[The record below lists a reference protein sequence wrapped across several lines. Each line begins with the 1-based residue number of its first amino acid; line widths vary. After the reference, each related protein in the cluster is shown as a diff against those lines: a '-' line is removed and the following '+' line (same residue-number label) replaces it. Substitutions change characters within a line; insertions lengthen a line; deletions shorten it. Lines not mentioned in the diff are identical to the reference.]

1 MMRITNTT
9 TILITGGTGSFGVA
23 FIEKLILLKPKEIRI
38 FSRDE
43 KKQSDL
49 KRLYPQAW
57 IKWFLGDV
65 RDRESMIDPM
75 QGVDIVFHAAAL
87 KQVPTLENFP
97 LEATKTNVIGTDN
110 VLSVAILQ
118 TVKHVIALS
127 TDKSIQPMSVMG
139 LSKALMERT
148 VLAKA
153 NLYATPIMN
162 IVRYG
167 NVIASRGSVIPLFVD
182 AINKNKPIT
191 IHQEESTRFMI
202 AMDDAINLVLCA
214 IDQGKQ
220 GEIFIPKVE
229 SASLKMIVNGLEN
242 VLQKKAIIRHAGLR
256 QGDKL
261 HEQLIEDEE
270 YVYTTTITQGFV
282 IDGLKRNGQVKKII
296 KPFFSKD
303 VLMSENDLIQLLTKE
318 VKKLT
323 Q

>member
-1 MMRITNTT
+1 
-9 TILITGGTGSFGVA
+9 
-23 FIEKLILLKPKEIRI
+23 
-38 FSRDE
+38 
-43 KKQSDL
+43 
-49 KRLYPQAW
+49 
-57 IKWFLGDV
+57 
-65 RDRESMIDPM
+65 M

-110 VLSVAILQ
+110 VLSVAIQQ
-118 TVKHVIALS
+118 TVKHVIVLS

-182 AINKNKPIT
+182 AIHKNKSIT

-220 GEIFIPKVE
+220 GEIFIPKVK

-270 YVYTTTITQGFV
+270 YAYTTTMKQGFV

>member
-1 MMRITNTT
+1 MMKITNK

-23 FIEKLILLKPKEIRI
+23 FIEKLISLKPKEIRI

-49 KRLYPQAW
+49 KRLYPQEW

-65 RDRESMIDPM
+65 RDRESLIDPM

-110 VLSVAILQ
+110 VLSVAIQ
-118 TVKHVIALS
+118 QIVKHVIVLS

-139 LSKALMERT
+139 LSKALMEKT

-153 NLYATPIMN
+153 ILYSTPIMN
-162 IVRYG
+162 IVCYG

-256 QGDKL
+256 QGDKF

-270 YVYTTTITQGFV
+270 YLYTTVITQGFV
-282 IDGLKRNGQVKKII
+282 IDGLKRDGQVKKLI

-303 VLMSENDLIQLLTKE
+303 VLMSEIDLIKLLTKE

-323 Q
+323 

>member
-1 MMRITNTT
+1 MMKITNK

-23 FIEKLILLKPKEIRI
+23 FIEKLISLKPKEIRI

-49 KRLYPQAW
+49 KRLYPQAS
-57 IKWFLGDV
+57 IRWFLGDV
-65 RDRESMIDPM
+65 RDRESLIDPM

-110 VLSVAILQ
+110 VLSVAIQ
-118 TVKHVIALS
+118 QIVKHVIVLS

-139 LSKALMERT
+139 LSKALMEKT

-153 NLYATPIMN
+153 NLYSTPIMN

-202 AMDDAINLVLCA
+202 SMDDAINLVLCA
-214 IDQGKQ
+214 IEQGKQ

-256 QGDKL
+256 QGDKF

-270 YVYTTTITQGFV
+270 YLYTTVITQGFV
-282 IDGLKRNGQVKKII
+282 IDGLKRDGQVKKLI

-303 VLMSENDLIQLLTKE
+303 VLMSEIDLIKLLTKE

-323 Q
+323 

>member
-1 MMRITNTT
+1 MKITNT

-23 FIEKLILLKPKEIRI
+23 FIEKLISLKPKEIRI

-49 KRLYPQAW
+49 KRIYPQAW

-65 RDRESMIDPM
+65 RDRESLIDPM

-110 VLSVAILQ
+110 VLSVAIQ
-118 TVKHVIALS
+118 QSIKHVIVLS

-139 LSKALMERT
+139 LSKALMEKT

-153 NLYATPIMN
+153 NLYVTPIMN

-182 AINKNKPIT
+182 AINKNNPIT

-242 VLQKKAIIRHAGLR
+242 VLQKKAIIRHASLR
-256 QGDKL
+256 QGDKQ
-261 HEQLIEDEE
+261 HEQLIEDDE
-270 YVYTTTITQGFV
+270 YAYTTSMKQGFV
-282 IDGLKRNGQVKKII
+282 IDGLKRIGQVKKTI

-303 VLMSENDLIQLLTKE
+303 VLMSKIDLIQLLTKE
-318 VKKLT
+318 VKKLK
-323 Q
+323 

>member
-1 MMRITNTT
+1 MMKITNK

-23 FIEKLILLKPKEIRI
+23 FIEKLISLKPKEIRI

-49 KRLYPQAW
+49 KRLYPQEW

-65 RDRESMIDPM
+65 RDRESLIDPM

-110 VLSVAILQ
+110 VLSVAIQ
-118 TVKHVIALS
+118 QIVKHVIVLS

-139 LSKALMERT
+139 LSKALMEKT

-153 NLYATPIMN
+153 NLYSTPIMN

-256 QGDKL
+256 QGDKF

-270 YVYTTTITQGFV
+270 YAYTTTMKQGFV
-282 IDGLKRNGQVKKII
+282 IDGLKRDGQVKKLI

-303 VLMSENDLIQLLTKE
+303 VLMSEIDLIKLLTKE

-323 Q
+323 

>member
-1 MMRITNTT
+1 MMKITNK

-23 FIEKLILLKPKEIRI
+23 FIEKLISLKPKEIRI

-65 RDRESMIDPM
+65 RDRESLIDPM

-110 VLSVAILQ
+110 VLSVAIQ
-118 TVKHVIALS
+118 QNVKNVIVLS

-139 LSKALMERT
+139 LSKALMEKT

-242 VLQKKAIIRHAGLR
+242 VLQKKAIIRHAGPR

-270 YVYTTTITQGFV
+270 YAYTTTMKQGFV
-282 IDGLKRNGQVKKII
+282 IDGLKRNGQVKKTI

-303 VLMSENDLIQLLTKE
+303 VLMSENDLKQLLTKE

>member
-1 MMRITNTT
+1 MMKITNK

-23 FIEKLILLKPKEIRI
+23 FIEKLISLKPKEIRI

-49 KRLYPQAW
+49 KRLYPQEW

-65 RDRESMIDPM
+65 RDRESLIDPM

-110 VLSVAILQ
+110 VLSVAIQ
-118 TVKHVIALS
+118 QIVKHVIVLS

-139 LSKALMERT
+139 LSKALMEKT

-153 NLYATPIMN
+153 NLYSTPIMN

-202 AMDDAINLVLCA
+202 SMDDAINLVLCA
-214 IDQGKQ
+214 IEQGKQ

-256 QGDKL
+256 QGDKF

-270 YVYTTTITQGFV
+270 YLYTTVITQGFV
-282 IDGLKRNGQVKKII
+282 IDGLKRDGQVKKLI

-303 VLMSENDLIQLLTKE
+303 VLMSEIDLIKLLTKE

-323 Q
+323 

>member
-1 MMRITNTT
+1 MMKITNK

-23 FIEKLILLKPKEIRI
+23 FIEKLISLKPKEIRI

-49 KRLYPQAW
+49 KRLYPQEW

-65 RDRESMIDPM
+65 RDRESLIDPM

-110 VLSVAILQ
+110 VLSVAIQ
-118 TVKHVIALS
+118 QIVKHVIVLS

-139 LSKALMERT
+139 LSKALMEKT

-153 NLYATPIMN
+153 NLYSTPIMN

-256 QGDKL
+256 QGDKF

-270 YVYTTTITQGFV
+270 YAYTTTMKQGFV
-282 IDGLKRNGQVKKII
+282 IDGLKRDGQVKKPI

-303 VLMSENDLIQLLTKE
+303 VLMSEIDLIKLLTKE

-323 Q
+323 

>member
-1 MMRITNTT
+1 
-9 TILITGGTGSFGVA
+9 
-23 FIEKLILLKPKEIRI
+23 
-38 FSRDE
+38 
-43 KKQSDL
+43 
-49 KRLYPQAW
+49 
-57 IKWFLGDV
+57 
-65 RDRESMIDPM
+65 
-75 QGVDIVFHAAAL
+75 
-87 KQVPTLENFP
+87 
-97 LEATKTNVIGTDN
+97 
-110 VLSVAILQ
+110 
-118 TVKHVIALS
+118 
-127 TDKSIQPMSVMG
+127 MSVMG
-139 LSKALMERT
+139 LSKALMEKT

-153 NLYATPIMN
+153 NLYATPIIN

-229 SASLKMIVNGLEN
+229 SASLKMIVKGLEN
-242 VLQKKAIIRHAGLR
+242 VLQKKAIIRHAGPR

-270 YVYTTTITQGFV
+270 YAYTTTMKQGFV
-282 IDGLKRNGQVKKII
+282 IDGLKRNGQVKKTI

-303 VLMSENDLIQLLTKE
+303 VLMSENDLKQLLTKE